1 MLSEDEKREIEEQLK
16 HYDTKRPACI
26 EALKIV
32 QRYRGWVSDEAIQDI
47 AAFLEMT
54 PDELDNVAT
63 FYNLIFRRPVG
74 KYVILLCDSVSCWLL
89 GYDAVRERIRE
100 RLGIGLGETTAD
112 GTFTLLPNVCLG
124 TCDHAPAMM
133 INDELYRDLTV
144 QRVDEI
150 LEQVRQGTEIGRAS
164 CRERG

>member
-16 HYDTKRPACI
+16 HYDVKRPACI

-74 KYVILLCDSVSCWLL
+74 KNVILLCDSVSCWLL

-112 GTFTLLPNVCLG
+112 GMFTLLPNVCLG

-133 INDELYRDLTV
+133 INDELYRDLTAE
-144 QRVDEI
+144 RVDEI
-150 LEQVRQGTEIGRAS
+150 LEQIKQGTE
-164 CRERG
+164 